1 MRHNPRHKA
10 SIAKTKIICKFIL
23 IKCRRK
29 MELIRR
35 YISHIKTIRRY
46 SEKTVTAYEDVMSGY
61 VRSTFHGAEPSDEQL
76 VASLNRSE
84 IRGFMVSLMEERG
97 LSPKSVSLHMSA
109 LSSFCN
115 FLVKEGRLKSNPVR
129 TVTRPKVQKRLP
141 EYYREDAMK
150 DYFERTADYASRE
163 CLDTFVSSPDSVHGK
178 ELYEKRL
185 ARLIISMLY
194 DTGLR
199 RSELIGIK
207 IEHIDFARQTLKVV
221 GKGNKMRE
229 IPLLAAL
236 CQEILLYLEAVEAL
250 VCGKRSLKE
259 TLLVTY
265 RGGDLYPVYV
275 DRTVKSELGNVKGI
289 TGRKSPHVLRHSIAT
304 ELMNEGTDLNSIK
317 EMLGHSS
324 LATTQVYTHS
334 SFARLKDIYEHA
346 HPRAK
351 NGGKHGD

>member
-1 MRHNPRHKA
+1 ME
-10 SIAKTKIICKFIL
+10 II
-23 IKCRRK
+23 RK
-29 MELIRR
+29 
-35 YISHIKTIRRY
+35 YIDHVRNVRRY
-46 SEKTVTAYEDVMSGY
+46 SERTVHLYEDVLNRY
-61 VRSTFHGAEPSDEQL
+61 VRMTFPDGTPDE
-76 VASLNRSE
+76 SGFMESFNRFE
-84 IRGFMVSLMEERG
+84 IRGFMVALMEDEG

-109 LSSFCN
+109 LSSFCRY
-115 FLVKEGRLKSNPVR
+115 LVKEGKLKSNPVR
-129 TVTRPKVQKRLP
+129 TLTRPKVEKRLP
-141 EYYREDAMK
+141 EYFREEAMQA
-150 DYFERTADYASRE
+150 YFDKTREEASPE
-163 CLDTFVSSPDSVHGK
+163 YLAIFKENIDNDHGK
-178 ELYEKRL
+178 RLYEKRL
-185 ARLIISMLY
+185 ARLIISILY

-199 RSELIGIK
+199 RSELIGLK
-207 IEHIDFARQTLKVV
+207 IENVDFARQTLKVV

-229 IPLLAAL
+229 IPLLDSL

-259 TLLVTY
+259 PLLVTF
-265 RGGDLYPVYV
+265 RGRPLYPVYV
-275 DRTVKSELGNVKGI
+275 DRTVKAELGDVKGI